1 MSRRNALYL
10 FEEIAPLMSIQ
21 SFAWLGQGFVFFD
34 VMGSNQN
41 LKEKIQNYFQHQFM
55 DLIVTTPIP

>member
-1 MSRRNALYL
+1 
-10 FEEIAPLMSIQ
+10 MSIQ

-34 VMGSNQN
+34 AMGSNQN

>member
-1 MSRRNALYL
+1 
-10 FEEIAPLMSIQ
+10 MSIQ

-55 DLIVTTPIP
+55 DLIVTTPTPPHQKSQWAKIVELIA